1 MTICSK
7 NVNFA
12 HCLLNIQIMSMNQ
25 GEYISKPRYEILDGL
40 RGVAALMVVIFHLSE
55 AFSYDPVYKHL
66 NHGYLCVDFFFV
78 LSGFVIGYAYDKRMK
93 DGTMSR
99 WDFFKSRL
107 IRLQPM
113 VLFGVLLG
121 AMLFYF
127 QDSAY
132 YYKIAETS
140 VWTLLLYVLLEFLMI
155 PKTPTYN
162 IRGNDELYSLNIPQW
177 SLLFE
182 YFANLLYG
190 LFVYKM
196 GKKSLIFLVSI
207 FTLMLVDSA
216 LTLNLFNTL
225 LPHDYPCSLNA
236 GWSLDPEQLYIGIAR
251 VGFSFFAGLLMFR
264 LGKVINVKHAF
275 WLCSL
280 IIIGVVCV
288 ENVGGYE
295 HPLWDG
301 IFNLACTLIL
311 FPLTVAMGAGSKLQ
325 GKKSSAICLFL
336 GKISYPLYLVHYPLV
351 YLFFAWIDTHHDA
364 PVSVLA
370 FVSVSVVLLAILLA
384 YAAMKLYDEPVRKWL
399 RSTIHPF
406 SKA

>member
-1 MTICSK
+1 MKIDMTK
-7 NVNFA
+7 T
-12 HCLLNIQIMSMNQ
+12 NITP
-25 GEYISKPRYEILDGL
+25 KPRYEILDGL

-78 LSGFVIGYAYDKRMK
+78 LSGFVIGYAYDQRMK
-93 DGTMSR
+93 DGEMSR
-99 WDFFKSRL
+99 WDFMKSRL

-132 YYKIAETS
+132 YPKIAETS
-140 VWTLLLYVLLEFLMI
+140 VWTLLLYVALEFFMI
-155 PKTPTYN
+155 PKTPSYN

-177 SLLFE
+177 SVMFE

-190 LFVYKM
+190 LFVYRI
-196 GKKSLIFLVSI
+196 GKKGLILLVGI
-207 FTLMLVDSA
+207 FAVMLADSA
-216 LTLNLFNTL
+216 LTLNLFGAL
-225 LPHDYPCSLNA
+225 LPHDYPWSLNA
-236 GWSLDPEQLYIGIAR
+236 GWSLDSEQLYIGVAR
-251 VGFSFFAGLLMFR
+251 VGFSFFAGLLIFR
-264 LGKVINVKHAF
+264 LGKTIKIKNAF
-275 WLCSL
+275 WVCSL
-280 IIIGVVCV
+280 IIVGVVCV

-301 IFNLACTLIL
+301 IFNLACTLVM

-325 GKKSSAICLFL
+325 GRKSSAICLFL

-364 PVSVLA
+364 PVCVLA
-370 FVSVSVVLLAILLA
+370 FTSVSVVVLDILLA

-399 RSTIHPF
+399 K
-406 SKA
+406 SKFMK